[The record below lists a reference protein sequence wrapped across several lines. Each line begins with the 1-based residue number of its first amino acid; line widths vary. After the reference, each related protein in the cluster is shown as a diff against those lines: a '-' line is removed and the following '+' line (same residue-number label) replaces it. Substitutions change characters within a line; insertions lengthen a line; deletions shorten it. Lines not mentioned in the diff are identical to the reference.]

1 MTHHVISACFH
12 NPWQIFPN
20 SSKLQDVA
28 KSSKGQNLITN
39 RFVPMSILGCVHKS
53 TSRPHQGK
61 REKTRV
67 AILFVASRVY
77 EENIFAT

>member
-1 MTHHVISACFH
+1 MA
-12 NPWQIFPN
+12 NL
-20 SSKLQDVA
+20 SKLIQTSGCGKVF
-28 KSSKGQNLITN
+28 KGQNLITN
-39 RFVPMSILGCVHKS
+39 RFVPMSILRMRKS